1 LLPILENMDRL
12 SNLYVQGREIIVIDY
27 SHLKEAAMIDLAVL
41 AKALIMKTPTPKL
54 IISSFKNTF
63 ATPAFLRHMER
74 ESVEIK
80 PFIARN
86 ALVGLNKPKM
96 MILKGFNLL
105 LDTDFRAFSTECEAI
120 EYLIEEPVIEK
131 LEPIFKR

>member
-1 LLPILENMDRL
+1 MDRL
-12 SNLYVQGREIIVIDY
+12 SSLYVQGREIIVIDY
-27 SHLKEAAMIDLAVL
+27 SHLKEAAMIDLAVQ

-105 LDTDFRAFSTECEAI
+105 LDTDFRAFSTECEAF

>member
-1 LLPILENMDRL
+1 MGRL
-12 SNLYVQGREIIVIDY
+12 SSFGIQGKEIIVVDY
-27 SHLKEAAMIDLAVL
+27 SHLKDADMIKLAIQ
-41 AKALIMKTPTPKL
+41 AKALIMKKPTPKL
-54 IISSFKNTF
+54 IVNSFKNTF

-86 ALVGLNKPKM
+86 ALVSLNKPKM

-105 LDTDFRAFSTECEAI
+105 LATNFRAFSTEYEAVQ
-120 EYLIEEPVIEK
+120 YLIEEPVIEK
-131 LEPIFKR
+131 T

>member
-1 LLPILENMDRL
+1 MRLIVAIVERIRILKIQEK
-12 SNLYVQGREIIVIDY
+12 EIVVIDY
-27 SHLKEAAMIDLAVL
+27 SNLNEAAMIQLAIQ
-41 AKALIMKTPTPKL
+41 AKVEIMKTPAPKL
-54 IISSFKNTF
+54 IISSFLNTF
-63 ATPAFLRHMER
+63 ATPAFVRHMER

-80 PFIARN
+80 PFIERN

-105 LDTDFRAFSTECEAI
+105 LNTDFRAFSTECEAI

-131 LEPIFKR
+131 LEPIFKQ